1 MIAENAVFHCYCR
14 KTTFANDSICSGFAL
29 KLKQNKL
36 KIKMIELTRTND
48 PVLLSWL
55 IAQLSEEGIDALV
68 LDTYA
73 SVMEG
78 SISAIQRRVMV
89 VEDDLSLAQSILAEA
104 DEMDTSDYDQ

>member
-1 MIAENAVFHCYCR
+1 M
-14 KTTFANDSICSGFAL
+14 FANDSICSGFAL

-104 DEMDTSDYDQ
+104 DEMDTSDYGQ

>member
-1 MIAENAVFHCYCR
+1 LIAENALFYGYCR
-14 KTTFANDSICSGFAL
+14 KATFANDSICSRFAL

-104 DEMDTSDYDQ
+104 DEMDTSNHDQ

>member
-1 MIAENAVFHCYCR
+1 
-14 KTTFANDSICSGFAL
+14 
-29 KLKQNKL
+29 LKQNKL

-104 DEMDTSDYDQ
+104 DEMDTSDHDQ